1 MFGSWAEGGLDVVVY
16 FQFISL
22 HHFIYDI
29 NKHRQSD
36 RHTAIISMLILIR
49 IAGGTLSIPG
59 KLILKYYDL

>member
-36 RHTAIISMLILIR
+36 RHTAIISMLIR

>member
-36 RHTAIISMLILIR
+36 RHTAIISMLILR
-49 IAGGTLSIPG
+49 
-59 KLILKYYDL
+59 